1 MVLLNYGISIA
12 LFVSTALAQGITI
25 VSPVPGSTVTS
36 GSSITIRVGTN
47 IFIEN
52 LETIGIAIGLQ
63 SCPNGSGC
71 STADQGIGTIL
82 YTGPFNPL
90 LGPEYYGP
98 YQDFTV
104 TIPSSTPAGQ
114 ANLAAADFYL
124 VGASQVPEMAF
135 ANASLIIA

>member
-1 MVLLNYGISIA
+1 MKLLKRGISVA

-25 VSPVPGSTVTS
+25 VSPAPGSTVTS
-36 GSSITIRVGTN
+36 GSSITVQVGTD

-82 YTGPFNPL
+82 YMGLFDPL
-90 LGPEYYGP
+90 LGPEYNGL

-104 TIPSSTPAGQ
+104 TIPSSTPVGQ
-114 ANLAAADFYL
+114 ANLAVADFYL
-124 VGASQVPEMAF
+124 VALSQVPEMAF
-135 ANASLIIA
+135 GNASLIVA